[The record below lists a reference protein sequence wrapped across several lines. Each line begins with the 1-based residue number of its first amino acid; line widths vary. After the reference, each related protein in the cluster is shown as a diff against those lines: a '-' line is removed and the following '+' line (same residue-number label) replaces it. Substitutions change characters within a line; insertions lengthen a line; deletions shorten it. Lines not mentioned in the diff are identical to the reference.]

1 MSPPKNGAA
10 VRSVDSPSADAP
22 QGAEQGG
29 TAPDEGKAAEWV
41 PIDSIHPWK
50 DNPYGHD
57 AEQVTDIV
65 RSMKRFGWT
74 EPIICRKENRE
85 IAAGHGR
92 YLAAKRKRMTHVLVR
107 FVDLTESEAHA
118 YALAD
123 NEIAKG
129 AQRDDEAMM
138 RILHELNDDGVEL
151 DYGMGLEKRI
161 LNKLTRE
168 TTDEGSG
175 VANSR
180 RRTGLKY
187 AIVIEC
193 DGEDHQAA
201 LLERF
206 DGEGL
211 KAKPSIT

>member
-1 MSPPKNGAA
+1 MSAAKAARRADSQGTEQGAA
-10 VRSVDSPSADAP
+10 FRPEDK
-22 QGAEQGG
+22 G
-29 TAPDEGKAAEWV
+29 AEWV
-41 PIDSIHPWK
+41 PIESIKPWAE
-50 DNPYGHD
+50 NPYGHD
-57 AEQVTDIV
+57 AAQVTDIV

-74 EPIICRKENRE
+74 EPIICRKANRE

-92 YLAAKRKRMTHVLVR
+92 YLAAKRQRMTHVLVR
-107 FVDLTESEAHA
+107 FVELTEQESHA

-138 RILHELNDDGVEL
+138 AILRDLNDDGVEL
-151 DYGMGLEKRI
+151 DYGMGLDAKI
-161 LNKLTRE
+161 LNRLTRE
-168 TTDEGSG
+168 TTDDGSG
-175 VANSR
+175 VTNSR

-193 DGEDHQAA
+193 DDEAQQAA

-206 DGEGL
+206 DDEGL
-211 KAKPSIT
+211 RAKPSIT